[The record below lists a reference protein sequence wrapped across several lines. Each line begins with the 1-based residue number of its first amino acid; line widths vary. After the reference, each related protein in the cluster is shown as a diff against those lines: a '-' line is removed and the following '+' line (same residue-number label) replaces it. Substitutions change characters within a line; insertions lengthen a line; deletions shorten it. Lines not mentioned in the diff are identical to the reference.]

1 MPQPSISFGHAL
13 THCATATALA
23 FLVVAQATAQPMLS
37 LEGTVRDTTGAAVAN
52 AQVDAR
58 KDGPVRTAV
67 SDAAGRYR
75 IDGLSPG
82 RYTLT
87 AAFEGFVPTSATV
100 DIGRPV
106 TTIDLT
112 FVSLTTSES
121 LTVTAALGRRELDA
135 PAPAGSRLGLTPRE
149 TPATVDVITF
159 VEAQERGLR
168 TALEALSSVP
178 AVTAAFL
185 PSAQGITT
193 IRGFSGGAVSQ
204 LFDGTRVTT
213 STMVARNYDS
223 WSFDRIEVLKGPAS
237 VLYGEGALAGVVNFV
252 PKRPDF
258 GAQRGEALISYGSFG
273 TGRVAAGATGPLA
286 NGRAAYRA
294 DVVFNR
300 TGHYVDDA
308 GSDNLQLDGA
318 IDVRLSKTAT
328 IGIAADHFRD
338 DYGSAYFGTP
348 LVPRALARQPSDLV
362 TDSRGWV
369 LDEALRDI
377 NYNVTDAVVDVRTT
391 WVRSK
396 LDWQIS
402 PEWRLGN
409 ELYFYD
415 KLGRWRGSEVYGL
428 STATGLMTRSTVG
441 ITHDHQ
447 FYGNRLTISSDRR
460 LGQRRNRFTAGIE
473 ANRNDFFGPRRFGV
487 TTSVDPFAPARGL
500 FPADD
505 TPENFPGAGN
515 RTDFTAKVN
524 VLSVF
529 AEDALSIVP
538 RVTLVA
544 GIRRDDLGIDRGIN
558 DLNAGV
564 TTTFSRGF
572 DPVSWRT
579 GVVVDALPRTQ
590 VFGQYTSA
598 VAPVAT
604 ILLMSQGN
612 AAFNLT
618 HGWSWEG
625 GIKTTLVGGRLDA
638 TASVFKIQQ
647 DDIVTRD
654 PNNFN
659 ISVQGGAQASTG
671 FEFSVSADAA
681 RGLRLSGSA
690 AIMNARFVRLLE
702 AGGVDRAGMVPPNVP
717 EHTAGFWASYT
728 LGAIPLTVVGGVR
741 HQGRFF
747 TNNANSI
754 EVGAFTLL
762 DAQVIWRMRSG
773 DITLRGRNLTDA
785 LYADWT
791 GASASQVQLGAPR
804 TMDLTYHVRF

>member
-1 MPQPSISFGHAL
+1 MNLQLLSLSLRLRWFVMVAVAWL
-13 THCATATALA
+13 FASSAS
-23 FLVVAQATAQPMLS
+23 AQATLS
-37 LEGTVRDTTGAAVAN
+37 LEGTIRDTTGAALPN

-58 KDGPVRTAV
+58 ADGPVQTV
-67 SDAAGRYR
+67 MSDEAGHYR
-75 IDGLSPG
+75 IDGLAPG
-82 RYTLT
+82 RYTVT
-87 AAFEGFVPTSATV
+87 AAFEGFAPISATV
-100 DIGRPV
+100 DVGRPV
-106 TTIDLT
+106 TTADLT
-112 FVSLTTSES
+112 FTSLTTSES
-121 LTVTAALGRRELDA
+121 LTVTAALGRRELDS
-135 PAPAGSRLGLTPRE
+135 PTPAGSRLGLTPRE

-193 IRGFSGGAVSQ
+193 IRGFSGAAVSQ

-258 GAQRGEALISYGSFG
+258 GAQRGEALISYGSLG

-294 DVVFNR
+294 DLVFNR
-300 TGHYVDDA
+300 TGNYVTDA
-308 GSDNLQLDGA
+308 DADNLQLDGA
-318 IDVRLSKTAT
+318 IDVRLGKTAT
-328 IGIAADHFRD
+328 LGVAVDHFRD

-348 LVPRALARQPSDLV
+348 IVPRDLARQPSDLV

-369 LDEALRDI
+369 LDEAIRDT
-377 NYNVTDAVVDVRTT
+377 NYNVNDAVVDVRTT
-391 WVRSK
+391 WVRSR
-396 LDWQIS
+396 LDWQLS
-402 PEWRLGN
+402 PTWKVAN
-409 ELYFYD
+409 ELFFYD
-415 KLGRWRGSEVYGL
+415 KLGKWRGSEVYGI

-447 FYGNRLTISSDRR
+447 FYGNRLTVGSDHRF
-460 LGQRRNRFTAGIE
+460 GGRRNRFTVGVE
-473 ANRNDFFGPRRFGV
+473 ANRNDFFGPRRFGN
-487 TTSVDPFAPARGL
+487 TTSVDRFAPDRGL
-500 FPADD
+500 FPAED
-505 TPENFPGAGN
+505 TAVDFPGAGN

-524 VLSVF
+524 LVSVF
-529 AEDALSIVP
+529 AEDAFTVAP

-544 GIRRDDLGIDRGIN
+544 GARRDGLTIDRGIN

-564 TTTFSRGF
+564 VSAFSRDF

-579 GVVVDALPRTQ
+579 GIVVDVLPRTQ
-590 VFGQYTSA
+590 LFGQYTSA

-604 ILLMSQGN
+604 ILLISQGN
-612 AAFNLT
+612 AGFNLT
-618 HGWSWEG
+618 NGWSWEG
-625 GIKTTLVGGRLDA
+625 GVKSTVAGGRVDA

-659 ISVQGGAQASTG
+659 VSIQGGSQASTG
-671 FEFSVSADAA
+671 VEFSVSADAA
-681 RGLRLSGSA
+681 RGLRLNASA
-690 AIMNARFVRLLE
+690 AIMDARFVTLLE
-702 AGGVDRAGMVPPNVP
+702 AGGVDRAGKVPPNVP
-717 EHTAGFWASYT
+717 ERTAGFWASYT
-728 LGAIPLTVVGGVR
+728 LDNLPMTLVGGLR

-747 TNNANSI
+747 TNNANST
-754 EVGAFTLL
+754 EVSGFTLL

-773 DITLRGRNLTDA
+773 DITLRGRNLTDT

-804 TMDLTYHVRF
+804 TVDLTYHVRF